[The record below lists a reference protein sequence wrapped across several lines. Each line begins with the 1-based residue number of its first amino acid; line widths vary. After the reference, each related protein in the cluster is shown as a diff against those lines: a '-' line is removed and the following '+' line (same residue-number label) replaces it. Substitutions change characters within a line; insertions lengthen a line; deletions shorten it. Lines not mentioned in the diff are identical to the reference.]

1 MKLRVRLYK
10 EQQQK
15 IKYDERMIGRLRNSK
30 LAPIEHTG
38 YVELQ
43 RPQFMTSEVQNDTSE

>member
-1 MKLRVRLYK
+1 MKMRVRLYK

-43 RPQFMTSEVQNDTSE
+43 RPQFRTSEV